1 MCCWASAR
9 RARAFFLEP
18 GAGATARDSLRA
30 IRDTMRLFRYCTQK
44 ALEKFNLE
52 AGKMETLEG
61 LLRGMQNAFSSAD
74 GVSTDDIEK
83 IFILENEL
91 AEKFAGLRNLLHE
104 TPNAPPPKIPAKVL
118 FAESIGDALELSH
131 RTNDQIRG
139 YFEATR
145 SSSNLRAMLSDIG
158 RKGGSREVEFSAG
171 VGALIGLGFAVLERV
186 RHAFPGLKV
195 LLLAGMPLQDEL
207 ERAKNG
213 GAAGYVPK
221 SLPWD
226 ELTASIRRAMAGGA
240 FEGYEPPARRGG
252 ILSPREEEILK
263 YLNLG
268 KTQDE
273 IAIILGIGRETIKTH
288 IRTLKEKLS
297 ASSSAGAVGR
307 AYELGILRP

>member
-1 MCCWASAR
+1 M
-9 RARAFFLEP
+9 
-18 GAGATARDSLRA
+18 TN
-30 IRDTMRLFRYCTQK
+30 RLFLIDDHPLVLKGMQQ
-44 ALEKFNLE
+44 ALESEDFIVTGAAANGEE
-52 AGKMETLEG
+52 AIA
-61 LLRGMQNAFSSAD
+61 LL
-74 GVSTDDIEK
+74 K
-83 IFILENEL
+83 
-91 AEKFAGLRNLLHE
+91 K
-104 TPNAPPPKIPAKVL
+104 
-118 FAESIGDALELSH
+118 
-131 RTNDQIRG
+131 
-139 YFEATR
+139 TR
-145 SSSNLRAMLSDIG
+145 PLPDLVISDV
-158 RKGGSREVEFSAG
+158 RMKNMD
-171 VGALIGLGFAVLERV
+171 GFAVLERV
-186 RHAFPGLKV
+186 RHAFPGLRV

-273 IAIILGIGRETIKTH
+273 IAIILGIGRETVKTH